1 MTAVGHV
8 TQSFVIKLG
17 SPLKDHSCEVTGTR
31 LVPEGG
37 ETQRTRVAC
46 GSDATDVSPASFS
59 LELDY
64 MVDWN
69 AGSLYRLL
77 LEHEGELAAYE
88 WEPDPVNAPGV
99 KLSGTGRLTNGTAT
113 GTVGQWDTGTAS
125 LPLDARP
132 TIVDPPATP

>member
-8 TQSFVIKLG
+8 LQEFV
-17 SPLKDHSCEVTGTR
+17 LKIGTPAVDHSCEVTGAR

-46 GSDATDVSPASFS
+46 GSDAVDVAPASFS
-59 LELDY
+59 LEVDY
-64 MVDWN
+64 MVDWK

-77 LEHEGELAAYE
+77 LENEGQAAAYE
-88 WEPDPVNAPGV
+88 WTPDPINAPGV
-99 KLSGTGRLTNGTAT
+99 KLNGTGRLVNGTAT

-125 LPLDARP
+125 LPLDAKP
-132 TIVDPPATP
+132 TIVDPVTP